1 MPARQSAFPCPVR
14 SRNSSAARRRTQR
27 ESRSTCRCGNGLTRA
42 TVARATNSI
51 SPPSRRRSRRS
62 ASTTAGDRRAAVS
75 TQPGP
80 QAAALGQSYPVPT
93 FASVRV
99 EYADGSFREFHVH
112 KPVRADVT
120 ISGIVRGLPDL
131 DADLAPRSG
140 RSHPAEHPAFPVPPP
155 AEARCAAAPEV
166 LRSRPPPA
174 AAPRPAAGWQ
184 SRRIVRWL
192 RAASW
197 DRKASPDTGEPR
209 EPPAM
214 RWRTQSTRRARCGS
228 YPGTVLAP
236 VPAAWRRPWRASA
249 YRSPPRRKTWF
260 QIGPVPPLHCRQTSY
275 PTHCAGHAAGAGAPP
290 ESTARHLQTR
300 CSSCD
305 TLFQPRGVRRYGLP
319 LPDWHGDYKGGS
331 LRWIRLE
338 GDPAAVF
345 LDDDAARQRQALT
358 GAAPHLLGGE
368 ELFSIAYRMTGSV
381 GDAEDIVQEAFLR
394 LTRVLRDDASIASPK
409 AYLATVTT
417 RLAISYL
424 RSARVRRESYV
435 GAWLPEPLI
444 AGHEPDPAE
453 QAEMSDSLSMAFLVL
468 LESLS
473 PAERAVF
480 LLHEVFGYG
489 YTEIAEITGKS
500 EPNCRQIL
508 ARARHHVDEG
518 RAGFKGPRFE
528 ASREQRD
535 EVARRFF
542 AAAANIAMYKRLRQ
556 VVDGADVYHLT
567 AQPAHDD
574 PQGWMA
580 IQYVSKDARPSVVLA
595 YRLGRS
601 DGQRTFKLRGLTAG
615 RYAASEDGRPAGSY
629 TAEELSGRG
638 LPVKLDAEW
647 RAAVIELTAEHRAI

>member
-358 GAAPHLLGGE
+358 GAAPHLLGGK
-368 ELFSIAYRMTGSV
+368 ELVEDPRSDSLGNATSRIADRHRDVVAVRARLHPNSSLNAVALHHGSDGVHGIHQQVEKYLVQVRQVAYHRRQIAEIGLHV
-381 GDAEDIVQEAFLR
+381 GHVFQF
-394 LTRVLRDDASIASPK
+394 
-409 AYLATVTT
+409 
-417 RLAISYL
+417 
-424 RSARVRRESYV
+424 
-435 GAWLPEPLI
+435 I
-444 AGHEPDPAE
+444 AGHR
-453 QAEMSDSLSMAFLVL
+453 QGVLQRLVQV
-468 LESLS
+468 
-473 PAERAVF
+473 RRHF
-480 LLHEVFGYG
+480 LL
-489 YTEIAEITGKS
+489 
-500 EPNCRQIL
+500 L
-508 ARARHHVDEG
+508 ARMGERLHRPYDGRNPFDAIQRLLQGIGDLRVQVFHVRRRLHLFPEVQLG
-518 RAGFKGPRFE
+518 RAPCR
-528 ASREQRD
+528 
-535 EVARRFF
+535 
-542 AAAANIAMYKRLRQ
+542 
-556 VVDGADVYHLT
+556 
-567 AQPAHDD
+567 
-574 PQGWMA
+574 
-580 IQYVSKDARPSVVLA
+580 
-595 YRLGRS
+595 
-601 DGQRTFKLRGLTAG
+601 
-615 RYAASEDGRPAGSY
+615 
-629 TAEELSGRG
+629 
-638 LPVKLDAEW
+638 
-647 RAAVIELTAEHRAI
+647 